1 MNINNNNIIDL
12 IGIVAKASYETDE
25 FEYDKNKNQSSTI
38 MRTSRF
44 VVELAD
50 FLNSLSD
57 YDSVNFDR
65 EEFIKMTAN
74 VVKMKIKLDRGS
86 KWLIENY

>member
-86 KWLIENY
+86 K

>member
-12 IGIVAKASYETDE
+12 VGIIAKASYETNE
-25 FEYDKNKNQSSTI
+25 FAYDIKKNQSSTI

-50 FLNSLSD
+50 FLDSLSD

-65 EEFIKMTAN
+65 ENFIRMTAS
-74 VVKMKIKLDRGS
+74 VVKMKTKLDRGS
-86 KWLIENY
+86 K